1 MAEPGSM
8 EMVNQALATVEH
20 WLLMLFGLLFG
31 VFGVIETA
39 VRNVLNGIG
48 LPENLQQ
55 IVIVVVGVMLII
67 GIFKVFG
74 GIIRLLLIAF
84 LILLVLHVLLPTLG
98 APG

>member
-39 VRNVLNGIG
+39 VRNLLNGIG

>member
-1 MAEPGSM
+1 M

-39 VRNVLNGIG
+39 VRNLLNGIG